1 MTISKVSNLNSL
13 FNNIYE
19 GSRFVLRQT
28 DLMVGLVRRAN
39 SDGMAPRILPQYTV
53 TTAGAVSEGS
63 ATSITNFAKTA
74 QGTITP
80 AIVAWRG
87 QLTDERIATDPD
99 DAARDLAREAA
110 LAIQKKRDSDLVSL
124 ADDFTAFVGTAGAA
138 PTLAHAQLAM
148 ARLVQANALGRKSAV
163 VGAGQWYEISKELT
177 QTGNNSFSGMY
188 GNVGE
193 EALREYGVGRF
204 LGMGW
209 FINTNIGT
217 TGTAG
222 TAFGMIFD
230 EDAIIYDERL
240 GGLQFETERIPAQR
254 AFDLNWSLRYGYG
267 IYRDDHGVEFR
278 TRNYLG

>member
-1 MTISKVSNLNSL
+1 MPISKISDLNSL
-13 FNNIYE
+13 FNNIYD

-28 DLMVGLVRRAN
+28 DLMVGLVRRAGA
-39 SDGMAPRILPQYTV
+39 DGMAPRILPQYTV
-53 TTAGAVSEGS
+53 TTAGTVSEGS
-63 ATSITNFAKTA
+63 ATTITSFAKTA

-110 LAIQKKRDSDLVSL
+110 LALQKKRDSDLIGL
-124 ADDFTAFVGTAGAA
+124 ASSFTASVGTAGAA
-138 PTLAHAQLAM
+138 PTLAQAQLAM
-148 ARLVQANALGRKSAV
+148 AKLVQANAMGRKSAV

-177 QTGNNSFSGMY
+177 QTGNNSFAGMY

-193 EALREYGVGRF
+193 EALREFGVGRF
-204 LGMGW
+204 NGMGW
-209 FINTNIGT
+209 FIDTNIGT

-222 TAFGMIFD
+222 TAYGLIFD

-240 GGLQFETERIPAQR
+240 GGLQFETERVPAQR
-254 AFDLNWSLRYGYG
+254 AFELNWALRYGYG
-267 IYRDDHGVEFR
+267 INRDDHGVELK